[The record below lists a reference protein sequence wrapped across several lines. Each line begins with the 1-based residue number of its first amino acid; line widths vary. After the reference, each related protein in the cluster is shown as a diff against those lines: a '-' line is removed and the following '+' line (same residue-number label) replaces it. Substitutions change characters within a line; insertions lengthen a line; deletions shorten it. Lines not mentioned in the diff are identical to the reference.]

1 MDSRSSY
8 DRTAEEMI
16 MLNAAQVAQAI
27 TNGNFST
34 DELRQ
39 INFAL
44 KHAYDAATR
53 KERLSFNVGDRVK
66 SGKFGAGKVTKI
78 AAKYIYVTLDDGRQ
92 LRASASALTRI

>member
-1 MDSRSSY
+1 
-8 DRTAEEMI
+8 
-16 MLNAAQVAQAI
+16 MLNAEQIASAI
-27 TNGNFST
+27 TNGSFST
-34 DELRQ
+34 EELRQ

-53 KERLSFNVGDRVK
+53 KERLSFKIGDRVS
-66 SGKFGAGKVTKI
+66 SGKFGAGKVSKI